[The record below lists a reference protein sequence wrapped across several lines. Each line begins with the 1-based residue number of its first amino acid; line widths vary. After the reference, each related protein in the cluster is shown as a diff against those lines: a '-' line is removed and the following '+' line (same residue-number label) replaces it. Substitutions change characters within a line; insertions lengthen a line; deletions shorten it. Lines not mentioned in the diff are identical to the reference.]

1 MNNKI
6 SEFNSLADFTAIDF
20 ETAHGKSW
28 SVCQVG
34 LVVVKN
40 GEIVQEYES
49 LIQPPDNY
57 YYWTHVR
64 VHGIN
69 KKKTLFSPSFD
80 KVWTEIESFITNKN
94 IVAHNAVFDVAC
106 LQDSLKYYNLPVPDF
121 RSHCT
126 LKIYKRNLAAV
137 CEKYN
142 IPLNH
147 HDALSDARACALLFL
162 KHLKEGINS

>member
-1 MNNKI
+1 MENGIKI
-6 SEFNSLADFTAIDF
+6 FNRLTDFTAIDF
-20 ETAHGKSW
+20 ETAHGKNW

-34 LVVVKN
+34 IVVVKN

-64 VHGIN
+64 IHGIN
-69 KKKTLFSPSFD
+69 RKKTMFSPNFAQI
-80 KVWTEIESFITNKN
+80 WEEIEPFISNKN
-94 IVAHNAVFDVAC
+94 IVAHNAIFDVAC
-106 LQDSLKYYNLPVPDF
+106 LKASLDYYNLPIPDF
-121 RSHCT
+121 HSHCT

-137 CEKYN
+137 CQNYN

-162 KHLKEGINS
+162 KHLNASES